1 MNILCI
7 NYEYPPIGGGA
18 ANALGHIARSL
29 AGRGHAV
36 HVLTSAFRDL
46 PRVGVEEGVHV
57 FRVPAA
63 RRFREKSNPLQMA
76 AFEAAALA
84 VSGFL
89 AASRGID
96 RCLLFFTIPGW
107 ASALRLH
114 ARGIPYVVSLRGGDV
129 PGFDPGL
136 RLFHTIL
143 APVRRAALRRARAV
157 VANSRGLA
165 DLSERTDPVPV
176 TVIPNGVDAA
186 LYGSGPGREPGACPA
201 RLLFVGRLATQKN
214 LDFLLTELAAL
225 RREAGPPFELHLAGG
240 GPRERRLRELAHA
253 LGLNRHVVW
262 HGHLDRRRII
272 ELYGE
277 SDILVFPSHAEGMPN
292 VVLEAMAGG
301 LPVLASDVMG
311 TNELVVHGETGYLFA
326 PGDSGTFRAR
336 LRDLLASPER
346 ARRMG
351 LAGRERVVRD
361 YTWEAVAR
369 AYESLLAGP

>member
-18 ANALGHIARSL
+18 ANALGHIARAL

-46 PRVGVEEGVHV
+46 PRAGVEEGVHV

-84 VSGFL
+84 ASGFL

-107 ASALRLH
+107 ASAC
-114 ARGIPYVVSLRGGDV
+114 GFT
-129 PGFDPGL
+129 PGHPL
-136 RLFHTIL
+136 
-143 APVRRAALRRARAV
+143 
-157 VANSRGLA
+157 RGLA
-165 DLSERTDPVPV
+165 AGRGRARLRSGLRPFHAILARSGGRPC
-176 TVIPNGVDAA
+176 A
-186 LYGSGPGREPGACPA
+186 GPGPWWPTPGTGGPLGAHGPRARDGHPQRRGRRPVRERSGGGNPGPA
-201 RLLFVGRLATQKN
+201 RRGFFSWAGWRSRKTWISCSRSWPPCAGRPG
-214 LDFLLTELAAL
+214 
-225 RREAGPPFELHLAGG
+225 RPSSCIWPGEAPGTAPARAG
-240 GPRERRLRELAHA
+240 HT
-253 LGLNRHVVW
+253 LGLDRHVVW

-272 ELYGE
+272 ALYAE
-277 SDILVFPSHAEGMPN
+277 SDILVFPSHAEGMPKWSWRPWP
-292 VVLEAMAGG
+292 AAARSGQRR
-301 LPVLASDVMG
+301 
-311 TNELVVHGETGYLFA
+311 HGHQRARGPRRDRVSLR

-351 LAGRERVVRD
+351 LAGRDRGVRD